1 MVWNDRL
8 KRLTD
13 DAIKFIQNAE
23 KLALRMDERGFHVA
37 FSGGKDSQVLLA
49 LVEMSGC
56 KHHAEMQVTSVDSP
70 NLMRFVRQHYP
81 QVKLNL
87 PKRNMRELILD
98 KGMLPTRQAR
108 YCCAEL
114 KEKAGAGCCT
124 AIGIR
129 KAESINRAKRH
140 AVEIIGQR
148 IGYDIMDGKLYEQ
161 QATWGGQLFDNE
173 KQCNVYCVGGK
184 DKVTVS
190 PIFEWTDKDIWD
202 FIKGNNMPYCDLYD
216 KGFHR
221 IGCLFCPMASPKEK
235 QRELSMFPRFA
246 EKVYIRAIRELMEQG
261 KYDQFDNPQQVFHW
275 WISNQNSKEWLF
287 KHNQPKLF

>member
-1 MVWNDRL
+1 MNDRL
-8 KRLTD
+8 KKLTD

-23 KLALRMDERGFHVA
+23 KLALRMDKRGFHVA

-49 LVEMSGC
+49 LMEMSGC

-87 PKRNMRELILD
+87 PKRTMRELIICI
-98 KGMLPTRQAR
+98 GMLPTRMAR
-108 YCCAEL
+108 FCCAEL

-129 KAESINRAKRH
+129 KAESTNRAKRH

-148 IGYDIMDGKLYEQ
+148 IGYDIIDGNLYEH
-161 QATWGGQLFDNE
+161 QATWGEQLFDNE
-173 KQCNVYCVGGK
+173 KKCNVYCVSGK
-184 DKVTVS
+184 DKIVIS
-190 PIFEWTDKDIWD
+190 PIFEWTDKDIWE
-202 FIKGNNMPYCDLYD
+202 FIKENNMQYCDLYD

-221 IGCLFCPMASPKEK
+221 IGCLFCPMATPKEK

-246 EKVYIRAIRELMEQG
+246 EKIYISAIHELMEQG
-261 KYDQFDNPQQVFHW
+261 KYDQFNTPQEVFKW
-275 WISNQNSKEWLF
+275 WISNQNAKEWLF
-287 KHNQPKLF
+287 EHNHPKLF